1 MKKKVIAG
9 SLALLAAT
17 AMYAQTYQLPNVG
30 FENWENAGKSLS
42 TFKSTSSESEFTT
55 IDRSNSEPTSWSS
68 SNIFCSASANELV
81 FKRDNTTLG
90 NYALIVNKQVGN
102 TKGYIPTVGLLTCG
116 SSWVE
121 TYYSSAFGLHPVGN
135 NIDPDATYNNKF
147 AQNGTYGGIVFIGR
161 PDALSYEVLNN
172 SKNAHIVAYLWKGT
186 FHGSVPAN
194 LSRVNEGKWNNPSY
208 RYYIDSWCNI
218 KNLDRAIWS
227 QIDPSIVTSETVQ
240 NITKSDDAAII
251 AYVDKAYTANSSDW
265 TTDVINLNYLSDAA
279 PEMTNVIIAAGYP
292 WDSRKSV
299 EEESINVDNVRYAYF
314 SRLSDASID
323 GYAFDFNPNTLDY
336 VITVDDV
343 ENFTLPTGVN
353 YSIMSNEALT
363 ADKEATVSSIND
375 NKQISIKVTNKQSIA
390 NAEATD
396 VDGLLE
402 HTYNFYF
409 REAPQQFEGF
419 YFTNVNGTDI
429 YSGETTTLTLTQE
442 NADYHTYMLA
452 IADVKV
458 AQAAT
463 RAAGDAVNVTVS
475 GLTKTEKDGKV
486 IYSGTDDN
494 AKVGNETKQVSVVA
508 TFNGDNYEVKFS
520 FTNEDGSVTNVVSTP
535 EPTTSS
541 VSEINGA
548 TAAVAATE
556 GTILVSNYN
565 GAAAVYTTDG
575 RLAANA
581 EVNGSASINVAAGLY
596 IVRTG
601 NKATKVIVK

>member
-9 SLALLAAT
+9 SLALLAVT

-30 FENWENAGKSLS
+30 FENWKGKCDATFFTEN
-42 TFKSTSSESEFTT
+42 SSW
-55 IDRSNSEPTSWSS
+55 DSNTPGNEPSSWCS
-68 SNIFCSASANELV
+68 SNIQFGAYKAETV
-81 FKRDNTTLG
+81 T
-90 NYALIVNKQVGN
+90 KQSESNSNFARITNLLTGA
-102 TKGYIPTVGLLTCG
+102 TIPSVQRNGLLSLGQNWYTIYG
-116 SSWVE
+116 RG
-121 TYYSSAFGLHPVGN
+121 TNLGGN
-135 NIDPDATYNNKF
+135 NAANVF
-147 AQNGTYGGIVFIGR
+147 AQNGCFGGVEFTGR
-161 PDALSYEVLNN
+161 PDAIYGTFRKQEKNN
-172 SKNAHIVAYLWKGT
+172 KTEDFHLVAYTWTGTIKGDVPGALT
-186 FHGSVPAN
+186 SSGSIF
-194 LSRVNEGKWNNPSY
+194 SGYTGK
-208 RYYIDSWCNI
+208 I
-218 KNLDRAIWS
+218 KNWCTLENADRAIIGS
-227 QIDPSIVTSETVQ
+227 VKPSIINENTVR
-240 NITKSDDAAII
+240 NIDAKNGNVIAWADYTESGSFDWKPITVELKYISDDAPA
-251 AYVDKAYTANSSDW
+251 
-265 TTDVINLNYLSDAA
+265 L
-279 PEMTNVIIAAGYP
+279 TNVIISAGNI
-292 WDSRKSV
+292 WDSRAAV
-299 EEESINVDNVRYAYF
+299 TDNYIDADNVRYAYF
-314 SRLSDASID
+314 SRLSNASID

-343 ENFTLPTGVN
+343 ENFTLPAGVN
-353 YSIMSNEALT
+353 YGIMSNEALT

-396 VDGLLE
+396 ADGLRE

-442 NADYHTYMLA
+442 NADYHTYTLA

-458 AQAAT
+458 TQAAT

-494 AKVGNETKQVSVVA
+494 AKVGNETKQVSAVA
-508 TFNGDNYEVKFS
+508 TFDGDNYEVKFS
-520 FTNEDGSVTNVVSTP
+520 FTNEDGTVTNVVSTP

-556 GTILVSNYN
+556 GAILVSNYN

-575 RLAANA
+575 RLAANT
-581 EVNGSASINVAAGLY
+581 EVNGSASIDVAAGLY

>member
-1 MKKKVIAG
+1 M
-9 SLALLAAT
+9 
-17 AMYAQTYQLPNVG
+17 TYSGNIFSG
-30 FENWENAGKSLS
+30 HTGKIKNWCTLENA
-42 TFKSTSSESEFTT
+42 
-55 IDRSNSEPTSWSS
+55 
-68 SNIFCSASANELV
+68 
-81 FKRDNTTLG
+81 
-90 NYALIVNKQVGN
+90 
-102 TKGYIPTVGLLTCG
+102 
-116 SSWVE
+116 
-121 TYYSSAFGLHPVGN
+121 
-135 NIDPDATYNNKF
+135 
-147 AQNGTYGGIVFIGR
+147 
-161 PDALSYEVLNN
+161 
-172 SKNAHIVAYLWKGT
+172 
-186 FHGSVPAN
+186 
-194 LSRVNEGKWNNPSY
+194 
-208 RYYIDSWCNI
+208 
-218 KNLDRAIWS
+218 DRAIIGS
-227 QIDPSIVTSETVQ
+227 VKPSIINENTVR
-240 NITKSDDAAII
+240 NIDAKNGNVIAWADYTESGSFDWKPITVELKYISD
-251 AYVDKAYTANSSDW
+251 N
-265 TTDVINLNYLSDAA
+265 A
-279 PEMTNVIIAAGYP
+279 PALTNVIISAGNI
-292 WDSRKSV
+292 WDSRAAV
-299 EEESINVDNVRYAYF
+299 TDNYIDADNVRYAYF
-314 SRLSDASID
+314 SRLSNASID

-336 VITVDDV
+336 IITVDNV
-343 ENFTLPTGVN
+343 ETFTLPTGVN

-396 VDGLLE
+396 ADGLRE

-419 YFTNVNGTDI
+419 YFTNVNGSDI

-442 NADYHTYMLA
+442 NADYHTYTLA

-458 AQAAT
+458 TQAAT

-494 AKVGNETKQVSVVA
+494 AKVGNETKQVSAVA
-508 TFNGDNYEVKFS
+508 TFDGDNYEVKFS
-520 FTNEDGSVTNVVSTP
+520 FTNEDGTVTNVVSTP

-556 GTILVSNYN
+556 GAILVSNYN

-581 EVNGSASINVAAGLY
+581 EINGSASINVAAGLY

>member
-1 MKKKVIAG
+1 MTKKVIAG
-9 SLALLAAT
+9 SLALLAVT
-17 AMYAQTYQLPNVG
+17 AMHAQTYQLPNVG
-30 FENWENAGKSLS
+30 FENWNWEKAKGILWTEKNKNQGQPG
-42 TFKSTSSESEFTT
+42 E
-55 IDRSNSEPTSWSS
+55 EPQSWHS
-68 SNIFCSASANELV
+68 SNIKFATGLAGSYQELV
-81 FKRDNTTLG
+81 QKKSDNGKT
-90 NYALIVNKQVGN
+90 YANVINKKSGQASS
-102 TKGYIPTVGLLTCG
+102 YIPTLGTLTI
-116 SSWVE
+116 
-121 TYYSSAFGLHPVGN
+121 GN
-135 NIDPDATYNNKF
+135 TWYANYGDGNATGGYRATNEKF
-147 AQNGTYGGIVFIGR
+147 AQNGTYGGLSFVGR
-161 PDALSYEVLNN
+161 PDAIVGDFQNYS
-172 SKNAHIVAYLWKGT
+172 SDSHIIAYLWKGS
-186 FHGSVPAN
+186 FNGEVPATFDDGATGSIFN
-194 LSRVNEGKWNNPSY
+194 RKYNPT
-208 RYYIDSWCNI
+208 IKSWL
-218 KNLDRAIWS
+218 KLENLDRAIWS
-227 QIDPSIVTSETVQ
+227 EIDPSIVTSETVQ
-240 NITKSDDAAII
+240 KITKSEGAEIV
-251 AYVDKAYTANSSDW
+251 AYCDKTFDNTFGWTPVEIPLTYKSSA
-265 TTDVINLNYLSDAA
+265 T

-299 EEESINVDNVRYAYF
+299 ENNNICVDNVRYAYF

-336 VITVDDV
+336 VITVNDV

-396 VDGLLE
+396 VDGLRE

-442 NADYHTYMLA
+442 NADYHTYTLA

-486 IYSGTDDN
+486 IYSGTDGN
-494 AKVGNETKQVSVVA
+494 AKVGDETKQVSAVA
-508 TFNGDNYEVKFS
+508 TFDGDNYEVKFS
-520 FTNEDGSVTNVVSTP
+520 FTNEDGTVTNVVSTP

-556 GTILVSNYN
+556 GAILVSNYN
-565 GAAAVYTTDG
+565 GAAAVYSTDG

>member
-1 MKKKVIAG
+1 MTKKVIAG
-9 SLALLAAT
+9 SLALLAVT

-30 FENWENAGKSLS
+30 FENWEKAKGILWTEKSQ
-42 TFKSTSSESEFTT
+42 
-55 IDRSNSEPTSWSS
+55 NQGQPGQEPQSWHS
-68 SNIFCSASANELV
+68 SNIKFATGWAGSYQELV
-81 FKRDNTTLG
+81 QKKSDNGKT
-90 NYALIVNKQVGN
+90 YANVINKKSGQASS
-102 TKGYIPTVGLLTCG
+102 YIPTLGTLTI
-116 SSWVE
+116 
-121 TYYSSAFGLHPVGN
+121 GN
-135 NIDPDATYNNKF
+135 TWYANYGDGNATGGYRATNEKF
-147 AQNGTYGGIVFIGR
+147 AQNGTYGGLSFVGR
-161 PDALSYEVLNN
+161 PDAIVGDFQNYS
-172 SKNAHIVAYLWKGT
+172 SDSHIIAYLWKGS
-186 FHGSVPAN
+186 FNGEVPATFDDGATGPFYN
-194 LSRVNEGKWNNPSY
+194 KKYNPT
-208 RYYIDSWCNI
+208 IKSWL
-218 KNLDRAIWS
+218 KLENLDRAIWS
-227 QIDPSIVTSETVQ
+227 EIDPSIVTSETVQ
-240 NITKSDDAAII
+240 KITKSEGAEIV
-251 AYVDKAYTANSSDW
+251 AYCDKTFDNTFGWTPVEIPLTYKSSA
-265 TTDVINLNYLSDAA
+265 T

-299 EEESINVDNVRYAYF
+299 ENNNICADNIRYVYY

-336 VITVDDV
+336 VITVNDV

-363 ADKEATVSSIND
+363 ADKEAAVITNDD

-396 VDGLLE
+396 ADGLRE

-409 REAPQQFEGF
+409 REAPQQFNGF
-419 YFTNVNGTDI
+419 YFTNVNGSDI
-429 YSGETTTLTLTQE
+429 YTGEPTTFSIAQLNNDYRLYELTF
-442 NADYHTYMLA
+442 ND
-452 IADVKV
+452 IKV

-486 IYSGTDDN
+486 IYSGTDDK
-494 AKVGNETKQVSVVA
+494 AKEGDETKQVKAVA
-508 TFNGDNYEVKFS
+508 TFDGDNYEVS
-520 FTNEDGSVTNVVSTP
+520 LSITNKDGSVTNVVSTP
-535 EPTTSS
+535 EPATSS

-548 TAAVAATE
+548 TAAVAAAE
-556 GTILVSNYN
+556 GAILVSNYN

-581 EVNGSASINVAAGLY
+581 EINGAASINVAAGLY

>member
-9 SLALLAAT
+9 SLALLAVT
-17 AMYAQTYQLPNVG
+17 AMHAQTYQLPNVG
-30 FENWENAGKSLS
+30 FENWKGKCDATFFTEN
-42 TFKSTSSESEFTT
+42 SSW
-55 IDRSNSEPTSWSS
+55 DSNTPGNEPSSWYS
-68 SNIFCSASANELV
+68 SNIQFVAYKAETV
-81 FKRDNTTLG
+81 
-90 NYALIVNKQVGN
+90 
-102 TKGYIPTVGLLTCG
+102 TKPESNSNFARITNLLTGATIPSVQRNGLLSLGQNWYTIFG
-116 SSWVE
+116 SG
-121 TYYSSAFGLHPVGN
+121 TNIGKN
-135 NIDPDATYNNKF
+135 NAANVF
-147 AQNGTYGGIVFIGR
+147 AQNGCFGGVEFTGR
-161 PDALSYEVLNN
+161 PDAIYGTFRKQEKNN
-172 SKNAHIVAYLWKGT
+172 KTEDFHLVAYTWTGTIKGDVPGALT
-186 FHGSVPAN
+186 SSGSIF
-194 LSRVNEGKWNNPSY
+194 SGYTGK
-208 RYYIDSWCNI
+208 I
-218 KNLDRAIWS
+218 KNWCTLENADRAIIGS
-227 QIDPSIVTSETVQ
+227 VKPSIINENTVR
-240 NITKSDDAAII
+240 NIDAKNGNVIAWADYTESGSFDWKPITVELKYISDDAPA
-251 AYVDKAYTANSSDW
+251 
-265 TTDVINLNYLSDAA
+265 L
-279 PEMTNVIIAAGYP
+279 TNVIISAGNI
-292 WDSRKSV
+292 WDSRAAV
-299 EEESINVDNVRYAYF
+299 TDNYIDADNVRYAYF

-336 VITVDDV
+336 VITVNDV
-343 ENFTLPTGVN
+343 ENFTLPTGMN

-396 VDGLLE
+396 VDGLRE

-429 YSGETTTLTLTQE
+429 YSGETTTLTITQE
-442 NADYHTYMLA
+442 NADYHTYTLA

-486 IYSGTDDN
+486 IYSGTDGN
-494 AKVGNETKQVSVVA
+494 AKVGNETEQVSAIA
-508 TFNGDNYEVKFS
+508 TFDGDNYEVKFS
-520 FTNEDGSVTNVVSTP
+520 FTNEDGTVTNVVSTP

-556 GTILVSNYN
+556 GAILVSNYN

-575 RLAANA
+575 RLAANT

>member
-1 MKKKVIAG
+1 MTKKVIAG
-9 SLALLAAT
+9 SLALLAVT

-30 FENWENAGKSLS
+30 FENWEKAKGILWTEKNKNQGQPG
-42 TFKSTSSESEFTT
+42 E
-55 IDRSNSEPTSWSS
+55 EPQSWHS
-68 SNIFCSASANELV
+68 SNIKFATGWAGSYQELV
-81 FKRDNTTLG
+81 QKKQKKSDNGKT
-90 NYALIVNKQVGN
+90 YANVINKKSGQASS
-102 TKGYIPTVGLLTCG
+102 YIPTLGTLTI
-116 SSWVE
+116 
-121 TYYSSAFGLHPVGN
+121 GN
-135 NIDPDATYNNKF
+135 TWYANSGDGYAIGGHRAINDKF
-147 AQNGTYGGIVFIGR
+147 AQNGTYGGLSFVGR
-161 PDALSYEVLNN
+161 PDA
-172 SKNAHIVAYLWKGT
+172 IVGDFQNYSSDSHVIAYLWKGS
-186 FHGSVPAN
+186 FSGEVPATFDDGATGI
-194 LSRVNEGKWNNPSY
+194 VIKKYNPT
-208 RYYIDSWCNI
+208 IKSWL
-218 KNLDRAIWS
+218 KLENLDRAIWS

-279 PEMTNVIIAAGYP
+279 PEKTNVIITAGYP

-299 EEESINVDNVRYAYF
+299 EEKSINVDNVRYAYF

-336 VITVDDV
+336 IITVNDV

-396 VDGLLE
+396 ADGLRE

-442 NADYHTYMLA
+442 NADYHTYTLA

-486 IYSGTDDN
+486 IYSGTDN
-494 AKVGNETKQVSVVA
+494 AKVGDETKQVSAVA
-508 TFNGDNYEVKFS
+508 TFDGDNYEVKFS
-520 FTNEDGSVTNVVSTP
+520 FTNEDGTVTNVVSTP

-556 GTILVSNYN
+556 GAILVSNYN

>member
-9 SLALLAAT
+9 SLALLAVT

-30 FENWENAGKSLS
+30 FENWEDAKGILWTEKNENQGQPGKEPQSWHS
-42 TFKSTSSESEFTT
+42 PNIKYVATT
-55 IDRSNSEPTSWSS
+55 D
-68 SNIFCSASANELV
+68 ELV
-81 FKRDNTTLG
+81 QKKSDNGKTYANVINKKSGQLSSFIPTLGTLTLG
-90 NYALIVNKQVGN
+90 NTWYASCGN
-102 TKGYIPTVGLLTCG
+102 
-116 SSWVE
+116 
-121 TYYSSAFGLHPVGN
+121 GN
-135 NIDPDATYNNKF
+135 AKDWTSDKYRSTNELY
-147 AQNGTYGGIVFIGR
+147 AQNGTYSGISFVGR
-161 PDALSYEVLNN
+161 PDAIIGDFQNYS
-172 SKNAHIVAYLWKGT
+172 SDGHIIAYLWKGS
-186 FHGSVPAN
+186 FFGEVPASMKKKQIN
-194 LSRVNEGKWNNPSY
+194 
-208 RYYIDSWCNI
+208 SWL
-218 KNLDRAIWS
+218 KLENLDRAIWS
-227 QIDPSIVTSETVQ
+227 QIDKSIVTSETVQ
-240 NITKSDDAAII
+240 NITKSEGAEII
-251 AYVDKAYTANSSDW
+251 AYCDKAFNESFTWA
-265 TTDVINLNYLSDAA
+265 TVEIPLNYLSAA
-279 PEMTNVIIAAGYP
+279 TPEKTNVIIAAGYP

-363 ADKEATVSSIND
+363 ADKEATVSNIND

-396 VDGLLE
+396 ADGLRE

-442 NADYHTYMLA
+442 NADYRTYTLA

-494 AKVGNETKQVSVVA
+494 AKVGDETKQVSAVA
-508 TFNGDNYEVKFS
+508 TFDGDNYEVKFS
-520 FTNEDGSVTNVVSTP
+520 FTNEDGTVTNVVSTP

-556 GTILVSNYN
+556 GAILVSNYN

>member
-9 SLALLAAT
+9 SLALLAVT
-17 AMYAQTYQLPNVG
+17 AMHAQTYQLPNVG
-30 FENWENAGKSLS
+30 FENWKGKCDATFFTEN
-42 TFKSTSSESEFTT
+42 SSW
-55 IDRSNSEPTSWSS
+55 DSNTPGNEPSSWYS
-68 SNIFCSASANELV
+68 SNIQFVAYKAETV
-81 FKRDNTTLG
+81 
-90 NYALIVNKQVGN
+90 
-102 TKGYIPTVGLLTCG
+102 TKPESNSNFARITNLLTGATIPSVQRNGLLSLGQNWYTIFG
-116 SSWVE
+116 SG
-121 TYYSSAFGLHPVGN
+121 TNIGKN
-135 NIDPDATYNNKF
+135 NAANVF
-147 AQNGTYGGIVFIGR
+147 AQNGCFGGVEFTGR
-161 PDALSYEVLNN
+161 PDAIYGTFRKQEKNN
-172 SKNAHIVAYLWKGT
+172 KTEDFHLVAYTWTGTIKGDVPGALT
-186 FHGSVPAN
+186 SSGSIF
-194 LSRVNEGKWNNPSY
+194 SGYTGK
-208 RYYIDSWCNI
+208 I
-218 KNLDRAIWS
+218 KNWCTLENADRAIIGS
-227 QIDPSIVTSETVQ
+227 VKPSIINENTVR
-240 NITKSDDAAII
+240 NIDAKNGNVIAWADYTESGSFDWKPITVELKYISDDAPA
-251 AYVDKAYTANSSDW
+251 
-265 TTDVINLNYLSDAA
+265 L
-279 PEMTNVIIAAGYP
+279 TNVIISAGNI
-292 WDSRKSV
+292 WDSRAAV
-299 EEESINVDNVRYAYF
+299 TDNYIDADNVRYAYF

-323 GYAFDFNPNTLDY
+323 GYAFDFNPNTLNY
-336 VITVDDV
+336 VITVNDV

-396 VDGLLE
+396 VDGLRE

-442 NADYHTYMLA
+442 NADYHTYTLA

-494 AKVGNETKQVSVVA
+494 AKVGNETEQVSAIA
-508 TFNGDNYEVKFS
+508 TFDGDNYEVKFS
-520 FTNEDGSVTNVVSTP
+520 FTNEDGTVTNVVSTP

-556 GTILVSNYN
+556 GAILVSNYN

-575 RLAANA
+575 RLAANT

>member
-1 MKKKVIAG
+1 MTKKVIAG
-9 SLALLAAT
+9 SLALLAVT

-30 FENWENAGKSLS
+30 FKNWEKAKGILWTEKNQNQGQPG
-42 TFKSTSSESEFTT
+42 E
-55 IDRSNSEPTSWSS
+55 EPQSWHS
-68 SNIFCSASANELV
+68 SNIKFATGLAGSYQELV
-81 FKRDNTTLG
+81 QEKSG
-90 NYALIVNKQVGN
+90 NGKTYANVINKKSGQAN
-102 TKGYIPTVGLLTCG
+102 SYIPTLGTLTI
-116 SSWVE
+116 
-121 TYYSSAFGLHPVGN
+121 GN
-135 NIDPDATYNNKF
+135 TWYANYGDGNATGGYRATNEKF
-147 AQNGTYGGIVFIGR
+147 AQNGTYGGLSFVGR
-161 PDALSYEVLNN
+161 PDAIVGDFQNYS
-172 SKNAHIVAYLWKGT
+172 SDSHIIAYLWKGS
-186 FHGSVPAN
+186 FNGEVPATFDDGATGSIFN
-194 LSRVNEGKWNNPSY
+194 RKYNPT
-208 RYYIDSWCNI
+208 IKSWL
-218 KNLDRAIWS
+218 KLENLDRAIWS
-227 QIDPSIVTSETVQ
+227 EIDPSIVTSETVQ
-240 NITKSDDAAII
+240 KITKSEGAEIV
-251 AYVDKAYTANSSDW
+251 AYCDKTFDNTFGWTPVEIPLTYKSSA
-265 TTDVINLNYLSDAA
+265 T
-279 PEMTNVIIAAGYP
+279 PEMTNVIIAADYP

-299 EEESINVDNVRYAYF
+299 ENNNICADNIRYVYY

-336 VITVDDV
+336 VITVNDV

-396 VDGLLE
+396 VDGLRE

-442 NADYHTYMLA
+442 NADYHTYTLA

-486 IYSGTDDN
+486 IYSGTADN
-494 AKVGNETKQVSVVA
+494 AKVGDETKQVSAVA
-508 TFNGDNYEVKFS
+508 TFDGDNYEVKFS
-520 FTNEDGSVTNVVSTP
+520 FTNEDGTVTNVVSTP

-556 GTILVSNYN
+556 GAILVSNYN

-575 RLAANA
+575 RLAANT

>member
-1 MKKKVIAG
+1 MTKKVIAG
-9 SLALLAAT
+9 SLALLAVT
-17 AMYAQTYQLPNVG
+17 AMHAQTYQLPNVG
-30 FENWENAGKSLS
+30 FENWKGKCDATFFTEN
-42 TFKSTSSESEFTT
+42 SSW
-55 IDRSNSEPTSWSS
+55 DSNTPGNEPSSWYS
-68 SNIFCSASANELV
+68 SNIQFGAYKAETV
-81 FKRDNTTLG
+81 T
-90 NYALIVNKQVGN
+90 KQSESNSNFARITNLLTGA
-102 TKGYIPTVGLLTCG
+102 TIPSVQRNGLLSLGQNWYTIYG
-116 SSWVE
+116 RG
-121 TYYSSAFGLHPVGN
+121 TNLGRN
-135 NIDPDATYNNKF
+135 NAANVF
-147 AQNGTYGGIVFIGR
+147 AQNGCFGGVEFTGR
-161 PDALSYEVLNN
+161 PDAIYGTFRKQEKNN
-172 SKNAHIVAYLWKGT
+172 KTEDFHLVAYTWTGTIKGDVPGALT
-186 FHGSVPAN
+186 SSGSIF
-194 LSRVNEGKWNNPSY
+194 SGYTGK
-208 RYYIDSWCNI
+208 I
-218 KNLDRAIWS
+218 KNWCTLENADRAIIGS
-227 QIDPSIVTSETVQ
+227 VKPSIINENTVR
-240 NITKSDDAAII
+240 NIDAKNGNVIAWADYTESGSFDWKPITVELKYISDDAPA
-251 AYVDKAYTANSSDW
+251 
-265 TTDVINLNYLSDAA
+265 L
-279 PEMTNVIIAAGYP
+279 TNVIISAGNI
-292 WDSRKSV
+292 WDSRAAV
-299 EEESINVDNVRYAYF
+299 TDNYIDADNVRYAYF

-336 VITVDDV
+336 VITVNDV
-343 ENFTLPTGVN
+343 ENFTLPAGVN

-396 VDGLLE
+396 ADGLRE

-442 NADYHTYMLA
+442 NADYHTYTLA

-494 AKVGNETKQVSVVA
+494 AKVGNETKQVSAVA

-556 GTILVSNYN
+556 GAILVSNYN

-575 RLAANA
+575 RLAANT

>member
-1 MKKKVIAG
+1 MTKKVIAG
-9 SLALLAAT
+9 SLALLAVT

-30 FENWENAGKSLS
+30 FENENWEKAKGILWTEKNKNQGQPG
-42 TFKSTSSESEFTT
+42 E
-55 IDRSNSEPTSWSS
+55 EPQSWHS
-68 SNIFCSASANELV
+68 SNIKFATGLAGSYQELV
-81 FKRDNTTLG
+81 QKKSDNGKT
-90 NYALIVNKQVGN
+90 YANVINKKSGQARS
-102 TKGYIPTVGLLTCG
+102 YIPTLGTLTI
-116 SSWVE
+116 
-121 TYYSSAFGLHPVGN
+121 GN
-135 NIDPDATYNNKF
+135 TWYANYGDGNATGGYRATNEKF
-147 AQNGTYGGIVFIGR
+147 AQNGTYGGLSFVGR
-161 PDALSYEVLNN
+161 PDAIVGDFQNYS
-172 SKNAHIVAYLWKGT
+172 SDSHIIAYLWKGS
-186 FHGSVPAN
+186 FNGEVPATFDDGATGI
-194 LSRVNEGKWNNPSY
+194 VIKKYNPT
-208 RYYIDSWCNI
+208 IKSWL
-218 KNLDRAIWS
+218 KLENLDRAIWS
-227 QIDPSIVTSETVQ
+227 EIDPSIVTSETVQ
-240 NITKSDDAAII
+240 KITKSEGAEIV
-251 AYVDKAYTANSSDW
+251 AYCDKTFDNTFGWTPVEIPLTYKSSA
-265 TTDVINLNYLSDAA
+265 T

-299 EEESINVDNVRYAYF
+299 KDNNICADNIRYVYY

-363 ADKEATVSSIND
+363 ADKEATVSNIND

-396 VDGLLE
+396 ADGLRE

-419 YFTNVNGTDI
+419 YFTNVNGSDI
-429 YSGETTTLTLTQE
+429 YSGEATTLTLTQE
-442 NADYHTYMLA
+442 NADYHTYTLA

-494 AKVGNETKQVSVVA
+494 AKVGNEPKQVSAVA
-508 TFNGDNYEVKFS
+508 TFDGDNYEVKFS
-520 FTNEDGSVTNVVSTP
+520 FTNEDGTVTNVVSTP

-556 GTILVSNYN
+556 GAILVSNYN

-581 EVNGSASINVAAGLY
+581 EVNGSASINVATGLY

>member
-1 MKKKVIAG
+1 MTKKVIAG
-9 SLALLAAT
+9 SLALLAVT

-30 FENWENAGKSLS
+30 FENWEKAKGILWTEKNKNQGQPG
-42 TFKSTSSESEFTT
+42 E
-55 IDRSNSEPTSWSS
+55 EPQSWHS
-68 SNIFCSASANELV
+68 SNIKFATGWAGSYQELV
-81 FKRDNTTLG
+81 QKKSDNGKT
-90 NYALIVNKQVGN
+90 YANVINKKSGQASS
-102 TKGYIPTVGLLTCG
+102 YIPTLGTLTI
-116 SSWVE
+116 
-121 TYYSSAFGLHPVGN
+121 GN
-135 NIDPDATYNNKF
+135 TWYANSGDGYAIGGHRAINDKF
-147 AQNGTYGGIVFIGR
+147 AQNGTYGGLSFVGR
-161 PDALSYEVLNN
+161 PDA
-172 SKNAHIVAYLWKGT
+172 IVGDFQNYSSDSHVIAYLWKGS
-186 FHGSVPAN
+186 FSGEVPATFDDGATGI
-194 LSRVNEGKWNNPSY
+194 VIKKYNPT
-208 RYYIDSWCNI
+208 IKSWL
-218 KNLDRAIWS
+218 KLENLDRAIWS

-240 NITKSDDAAII
+240 NITKSEGAEII
-251 AYVDKAYTANSSDW
+251 AYCDKAFNESFTWA
-265 TTDVINLNYLSDAA
+265 TVEIPLNYLSAA
-279 PEMTNVIIAAGYP
+279 TPEKTNVIITAGYP

-299 EEESINVDNVRYAYF
+299 EEKSINADNVRYAYF

-336 VITVDDV
+336 VITVNDV
-343 ENFTLPTGVN
+343 ENFTLPAGVS

-363 ADKEATVSSIND
+363 ADKEAAVITNDD

-396 VDGLLE
+396 ADGLRE

-409 REAPQQFEGF
+409 REAPQQFDGF
-419 YFTNVNGTDI
+419 YFTNVNGLDI
-429 YSGETTTLTLTQE
+429 YSEEPTTFSIAQCNNDYRLYTLTF
-442 NADYHTYMLA
+442 ND
-452 IADVKV
+452 IKV

-494 AKVGNETKQVSVVA
+494 AKVGNEPKQVRVDA
-508 TFNGDNYEVKFS
+508 KFDGDNYEVSLS
-520 FTNEDGSVTNVVSTP
+520 FTNKDGSVTNIVSTP
-535 EPTTSS
+535 EPATSS

-548 TAAVAATE
+548 TAAVAAAE
-556 GTILVSNYN
+556 GAILVSNYN

-581 EVNGSASINVAAGLY
+581 EINGSASINVAAGLY

>member
-30 FENWENAGKSLS
+30 FEKNWENAKGILWTEKNKNQGQPGK
-42 TFKSTSSESEFTT
+42 
-55 IDRSNSEPTSWSS
+55 EPQSWHS
-68 SNIFCSASANELV
+68 SNIKYATGLSGSYQELV
-81 FKRDNTTLG
+81 QKKSVNGKT
-90 NYALIVNKQVGN
+90 YANVINKKSGQASS
-102 TKGYIPTVGLLTCG
+102 YIPTLGTLTI
-116 SSWVE
+116 
-121 TYYSSAFGLHPVGN
+121 GN
-135 NIDPDATYNNKF
+135 TWYANYGDGNATGGYRATNEKF
-147 AQNGTYGGIVFIGR
+147 AQNGTYGGISFVGR
-161 PDALSYEVLNN
+161 PDAIVGDFQNYS
-172 SKNAHIVAYLWKGT
+172 SDSHIIAYLWKGS
-186 FHGSVPAN
+186 FSGEVPATFDDGATGSFFN
-194 LSRVNEGKWNNPSY
+194 KKYNPT
-208 RYYIDSWCNI
+208 IKSWL
-218 KNLDRAIWS
+218 KLENLDRAIWS
-227 QIDPSIVTSETVQ
+227 QIDKSIVTSETVQ
-240 NITKSDDAAII
+240 NITKSEGAEII
-251 AYVDKAYTANSSDW
+251 VYCDKAFNESFTWA
-265 TTDVINLNYLSDAA
+265 TVEIPLNYLSAA
-279 PEMTNVIIAAGYP
+279 TPEMTNVIIAAGYP

-299 EEESINVDNVRYAYF
+299 ENNNICADNIRYVYY

-343 ENFTLPTGVN
+343 ENFTLPAGVN

-396 VDGLLE
+396 ADGLLE

-442 NADYHTYMLA
+442 NADYHTYTLA

-494 AKVGNETKQVSVVA
+494 AKVGDETKQVSAVA
-508 TFNGDNYEVKFS
+508 TFDGDNYEVKFS

-556 GTILVSNYN
+556 GAILVSNYN

>member
-30 FENWENAGKSLS
+30 FENWEKAKGILWTEKNKNQGQPG
-42 TFKSTSSESEFTT
+42 E
-55 IDRSNSEPTSWSS
+55 EPQSWHS
-68 SNIFCSASANELV
+68 SNIKFATGWAGSYQELV
-81 FKRDNTTLG
+81 QKKSDNGKT
-90 NYALIVNKQVGN
+90 YANVINKKSGQAIS
-102 TKGYIPTVGLLTCG
+102 YIPTLGTLTIGNTWYANSGDGYAVGG
-116 SSWVE
+116 HR
-121 TYYSSAFGLHPVGN
+121 AIN
-135 NIDPDATYNNKF
+135 DKF
-147 AQNGTYGGIVFIGR
+147 AQNGTYGGLSFVGR
-161 PDALSYEVLNN
+161 PDA
-172 SKNAHIVAYLWKGT
+172 IVGDFQNYSSDSHVIAYLWKGS
-186 FHGSVPAN
+186 FSGEVPATFDDGATGI
-194 LSRVNEGKWNNPSY
+194 VIKKYNPT
-208 RYYIDSWCNI
+208 IKSWL
-218 KNLDRAIWS
+218 KLENLDRAIWS

-336 VITVDDV
+336 VITINDV
-343 ENFTLPTGVN
+343 ENFTLPAGVN

-375 NKQISIKVTNKQSIA
+375 NKQINIKVTNKQSIA

-419 YFTNVNGTDI
+419 YFTNVNGSDI

-442 NADYHTYMLA
+442 NADYHTYTLA

-494 AKVGNETKQVSVVA
+494 AKVGNEPKQVSAVA
-508 TFNGDNYEVKFS
+508 TFDGDNYEVKFS
-520 FTNEDGSVTNVVSTP
+520 FTNEDGTVTNVVSTP

-556 GTILVSNYN
+556 GAILVSNYN

-575 RLAANA
+575 RLAANT

>member
-30 FENWENAGKSLS
+30 FENENWEKAKGILWTEKNKNQGQPG
-42 TFKSTSSESEFTT
+42 E
-55 IDRSNSEPTSWSS
+55 EPQSWHS
-68 SNIFCSASANELV
+68 SNIKFATGLAGSYQELV
-81 FKRDNTTLG
+81 QKKSDNGKT
-90 NYALIVNKQVGN
+90 YANVINKKSGQASS
-102 TKGYIPTVGLLTCG
+102 YIPTLGTLTIGNTWYANSGDGYAVGG
-116 SSWVE
+116 HR
-121 TYYSSAFGLHPVGN
+121 AIN
-135 NIDPDATYNNKF
+135 DKF
-147 AQNGTYGGIVFIGR
+147 AQNGTYGGLSFVGR
-161 PDALSYEVLNN
+161 PDA
-172 SKNAHIVAYLWKGT
+172 IVGDFQNYSSDSHVIAYLWKGS
-186 FHGSVPAN
+186 FSGEVPATFDDGATGI
-194 LSRVNEGKWNNPSY
+194 VIKKYNPT
-208 RYYIDSWCNI
+208 IKSWL
-218 KNLDRAIWS
+218 KLENLDRAIWS

-240 NITKSDDAAII
+240 NITKSEGAEII
-251 AYVDKAYTANSSDW
+251 AYCDKAFNESFTWA
-265 TTDVINLNYLSDAA
+265 TVEIPLNYLSAAA
-279 PEMTNVIIAAGYP
+279 PEKTNVIITAGYP

-299 EEESINVDNVRYAYF
+299 EEKSINVDNVRYAYF

-336 VITVDDV
+336 AITVDDV

-363 ADKEATVSSIND
+363 ADKEAAVITND
-375 NKQISIKVTNKQSIA
+375 NNKQISIKVTNKQSIA

-396 VDGLLE
+396 ADGLRE

-442 NADYHTYMLA
+442 NADYHTYTLA
-452 IADVKV
+452 VADVKV

-494 AKVGNETKQVSVVA
+494 AKVGDEPKQVSAVA
-508 TFNGDNYEVKFS
+508 TFDGDNYEVKFS
-520 FTNEDGSVTNVVSTP
+520 FTNEDGTVTNVVSTP

-556 GTILVSNYN
+556 GAILVSNYN

>member
-30 FENWENAGKSLS
+30 FENWEKAKGILWTEKNKNQGQPG
-42 TFKSTSSESEFTT
+42 E
-55 IDRSNSEPTSWSS
+55 EPQSWHS
-68 SNIFCSASANELV
+68 SNIKFATGWAGSYQELV
-81 FKRDNTTLG
+81 QKKSDNGKT
-90 NYALIVNKQVGN
+90 YANVINKKSGQAIS
-102 TKGYIPTVGLLTCG
+102 YIPTLGTLTIGNTWYANSGDGYAVGG
-116 SSWVE
+116 HR
-121 TYYSSAFGLHPVGN
+121 AIN
-135 NIDPDATYNNKF
+135 DKF
-147 AQNGTYGGIVFIGR
+147 AQNGTYGGLSFVGR
-161 PDALSYEVLNN
+161 PDA
-172 SKNAHIVAYLWKGT
+172 IVGDFQNYSSDSHVIAYLWKGS
-186 FHGSVPAN
+186 FSGEVPATFDDGATGI
-194 LSRVNEGKWNNPSY
+194 VIKKYNPT
-208 RYYIDSWCNI
+208 IKSWL
-218 KNLDRAIWS
+218 KLENLDRAIWS

-240 NITKSDDAAII
+240 NITKSEGAEII
-251 AYVDKAYTANSSDW
+251 AYCDKAFNESFTWA
-265 TTDVINLNYLSDAA
+265 TVEIPLNYLSAA
-279 PEMTNVIIAAGYP
+279 TPEKTNVIITAGYP

-299 EEESINVDNVRYAYF
+299 EEKSINVDNVRYAYF
-314 SRLSDASID
+314 SRLSNTSID

-336 VITVDDV
+336 VITVNDV

-363 ADKEATVSSIND
+363 ADKEAAVITNDD

-396 VDGLLE
+396 ADGLRE

-409 REAPQQFEGF
+409 REAPQQFNGF
-419 YFTNVNGTDI
+419 YFTNVNGSDI
-429 YSGETTTLTLTQE
+429 YTGEPTTFSIAQLNNDYRLYELTF
-442 NADYHTYMLA
+442 ND
-452 IADVKV
+452 IKV

-486 IYSGTDDN
+486 IYSGTDDK
-494 AKVGNETKQVSVVA
+494 AKVGDETKQVKAVA
-508 TFNGDNYEVKFS
+508 TFDGDNYEVS
-520 FTNEDGSVTNVVSTP
+520 LSITNKDGSVTNVVSTP
-535 EPTTSS
+535 EPATSS

-548 TAAVAATE
+548 TAAVAAAE
-556 GTILVSNYN
+556 GAILVSNYN

-581 EVNGSASINVAAGLY
+581 EINGAASINVAAGLY

>member
-1 MKKKVIAG
+1 MTKKVIAG
-9 SLALLAAT
+9 SLALLAVT
-17 AMYAQTYQLPNVG
+17 AMHAQTYQLPNVG
-30 FENWENAGKSLS
+30 FENWKGKCDATFFTEN
-42 TFKSTSSESEFTT
+42 SSW
-55 IDRSNSEPTSWSS
+55 DSNTPGNEPSSWYS
-68 SNIFCSASANELV
+68 SNIQFGAYKAETV
-81 FKRDNTTLG
+81 T
-90 NYALIVNKQVGN
+90 KQPESNPNFARITNLLTGA
-102 TKGYIPTVGLLTCG
+102 TIPSVQRNGLLSLGQNWYTIYG
-116 SSWVE
+116 SG
-121 TYYSSAFGLHPVGN
+121 TNIGKN
-135 NIDPDATYNNKF
+135 NAANVF
-147 AQNGTYGGIVFIGR
+147 AQNGCFGGVEFTGR
-161 PDALSYEVLNN
+161 PDAIYGTFRKQEKNN
-172 SKNAHIVAYLWKGT
+172 KTEDFHLVAYTWTGTIKGDVPGALT
-186 FHGSVPAN
+186 SSGSIF
-194 LSRVNEGKWNNPSY
+194 SGYTGK
-208 RYYIDSWCNI
+208 I
-218 KNLDRAIWS
+218 KNWCTLENADRAIIGS
-227 QIDPSIVTSETVQ
+227 VKPSIINENTVR
-240 NITKSDDAAII
+240 NIDAKNGNVIAWADYTESGSFDWKPITVELKYISDDAPA
-251 AYVDKAYTANSSDW
+251 
-265 TTDVINLNYLSDAA
+265 L
-279 PEMTNVIIAAGYP
+279 TNVIISAGNI
-292 WDSRKSV
+292 WDSRAAV
-299 EEESINVDNVRYAYF
+299 TDNYIDADNVRYAYF

-396 VDGLLE
+396 ADGLLE

-442 NADYHTYMLA
+442 NADYHTYTLA

-494 AKVGNETKQVSVVA
+494 AKVGDETKQVSAVA
-508 TFNGDNYEVKFS
+508 TFDGDNYEVKFS
-520 FTNEDGSVTNVVSTP
+520 FTNEDGTVTNVVSTP

-556 GTILVSNYN
+556 GAILVSNYN

>member
-9 SLALLAAT
+9 SLALLAVT

-30 FENWENAGKSLS
+30 FKNWKGKCDATFFTEN
-42 TFKSTSSESEFTT
+42 SSW
-55 IDRSNSEPTSWSS
+55 DSNTPGNEPSSWYS
-68 SNIFCSASANELV
+68 SNIQFGVYKAETV
-81 FKRDNTTLG
+81 T
-90 NYALIVNKQVGN
+90 KQPESNPNFARITNLLTGA
-102 TKGYIPTVGLLTCG
+102 TIPSVQRNGLLSLGQNWYTIYG
-116 SSWVE
+116 RG
-121 TYYSSAFGLHPVGN
+121 TNLGRN
-135 NIDPDATYNNKF
+135 NAANVF
-147 AQNGTYGGIVFIGR
+147 AQNGCFGGVEFTGR
-161 PDALSYEVLNN
+161 PDAIYGTFRKQEKNN
-172 SKNAHIVAYLWKGT
+172 KTEDFHLVAYTWTGTIKGD
-186 FHGSVPAN
+186 VPGALTYSGN
-194 LSRVNEGKWNNPSY
+194 IFSGFTGK
-208 RYYIDSWCNI
+208 I
-218 KNLDRAIWS
+218 KNWCTLENADRAIIGS
-227 QIDPSIVTSETVQ
+227 VKPSIINENTVR
-240 NITKSDDAAII
+240 NIDAKNGNVIAWADYTESGSFDWKPITVELKYISDDAPA
-251 AYVDKAYTANSSDW
+251 
-265 TTDVINLNYLSDAA
+265 L
-279 PEMTNVIIAAGYP
+279 TNVIISAGNI
-292 WDSRKSV
+292 WDSRAAV
-299 EEESINVDNVRYAYF
+299 TDNYIDADNVRYAYF

-336 VITVDDV
+336 VITVNDV

-396 VDGLLE
+396 ADGLRE

-442 NADYHTYMLA
+442 NADYHTYTLA

-494 AKVGNETKQVSVVA
+494 AKVGNEPKQVSAVA
-508 TFNGDNYEVKFS
+508 TFDGDNYEVKFS
-520 FTNEDGSVTNVVSTP
+520 FTNEDGTVTNVVSTP

-556 GTILVSNYN
+556 GAILVSNYN

-575 RLAANA
+575 RLAANT

>member
-30 FENWENAGKSLS
+30 FENWEKAKGILWTEKNKNQGQPG
-42 TFKSTSSESEFTT
+42 E
-55 IDRSNSEPTSWSS
+55 EPQSWHS
-68 SNIFCSASANELV
+68 SNIKFATGLAGSYQELV
-81 FKRDNTTLG
+81 QKSDNGKT
-90 NYALIVNKQVGN
+90 YANVINKKSGQASS
-102 TKGYIPTVGLLTCG
+102 YIPTLGTLTI
-116 SSWVE
+116 
-121 TYYSSAFGLHPVGN
+121 GN
-135 NIDPDATYNNKF
+135 TWYANYGDGNATGGYRATNEKF
-147 AQNGTYGGIVFIGR
+147 AQNGIYGGLSFVGR
-161 PDALSYEVLNN
+161 PDAIVGDFQNYS
-172 SKNAHIVAYLWKGT
+172 SDSHIIAYLWKGS
-186 FHGSVPAN
+186 FNGEVPATFDDGATGSIFN
-194 LSRVNEGKWNNPSY
+194 RKYNPT
-208 RYYIDSWCNI
+208 IKSWL
-218 KNLDRAIWS
+218 KLENLDRAIWS

-240 NITKSDDAAII
+240 NITKSEGAEII
-251 AYVDKAYTANSSDW
+251 AYCDKAFNESFTWA
-265 TTDVINLNYLSDAA
+265 TVEIPLNYLSAA
-279 PEMTNVIIAAGYP
+279 TPEKTNVIITAGYP

-299 EEESINVDNVRYAYF
+299 ENNNICVDNIRYVYY

-336 VITVDDV
+336 VITVNDV

-396 VDGLLE
+396 ADGLRE

-429 YSGETTTLTLTQE
+429 YSGETTTLTITQE
-442 NADYHTYMLA
+442 NADYHTYTLA

-475 GLTKTEKDGKV
+475 ELTKTEKDGKV

-494 AKVGNETKQVSVVA
+494 AKVGNETKQVSAVA
-508 TFNGDNYEVKFS
+508 TFDGDNYEVKFS
-520 FTNEDGSVTNVVSTP
+520 FTNEDGTVTNVVSTP

-556 GTILVSNYN
+556 GAILVSNYN

-575 RLAANA
+575 RLAANT

-601 NKATKVIVK
+601 NKATKVIAK

>member
-9 SLALLAAT
+9 SLALLAVT

-30 FENWENAGKSLS
+30 FEIENWEKAKGILWTEKNKNQGQPG
-42 TFKSTSSESEFTT
+42 E
-55 IDRSNSEPTSWSS
+55 EPQSWHS
-68 SNIFCSASANELV
+68 SNIKFATGLAGSYQKLVQKKSDNGKTYANVINKKSGQASS
-81 FKRDNTTLG
+81 
-90 NYALIVNKQVGN
+90 
-102 TKGYIPTVGLLTCG
+102 YIPTLGTLTI
-116 SSWVE
+116 
-121 TYYSSAFGLHPVGN
+121 GN
-135 NIDPDATYNNKF
+135 TWYANYGDGNATGGYRATNEKF
-147 AQNGTYGGIVFIGR
+147 AQNGTYGGLSFVGR
-161 PDALSYEVLNN
+161 PDAIVGDFQNYS
-172 SKNAHIVAYLWKGT
+172 SDSHIIAYLWKGS
-186 FHGSVPAN
+186 FNGEVPATFDDGATGI
-194 LSRVNEGKWNNPSY
+194 VIKKYNPT
-208 RYYIDSWCNI
+208 IKSWL
-218 KNLDRAIWS
+218 KLENLDRAIWS

-240 NITKSDDAAII
+240 NITKSEGAEII
-251 AYVDKAYTANSSDW
+251 AYCDKAFNESFTWA
-265 TTDVINLNYLSDAA
+265 TVEIPLNYLSAA
-279 PEMTNVIIAAGYP
+279 TPEMTNVIITAGYP

-299 EEESINVDNVRYAYF
+299 EEKSINVDNVRYAYF

-336 VITVDDV
+336 VITVNDV
-343 ENFTLPTGVN
+343 ENFTLPAGVN

-396 VDGLLE
+396 ADGLRE

-409 REAPQQFEGF
+409 REAPQQFDGF

-442 NADYHTYMLA
+442 NADYHTYTLA

-486 IYSGTDDN
+486 IYSGTDDK
-494 AKVGNETKQVSVVA
+494 AKVGNETIQVSAVA
-508 TFNGDNYEVKFS
+508 TFDGDNYEVKFS
-520 FTNEDGSVTNVVSTP
+520 FTNEDDGTVTNVVATP

-556 GTILVSNYN
+556 GAILVSNYN

>member
-1 MKKKVIAG
+1 MTKKVIAG
-9 SLALLAAT
+9 SLALLAVT

-30 FENWENAGKSLS
+30 FENWEKAKGILWTEKSQ
-42 TFKSTSSESEFTT
+42 
-55 IDRSNSEPTSWSS
+55 NQGQPGQEPQSWHS
-68 SNIFCSASANELV
+68 SNIKFATGWAGSYQELV
-81 FKRDNTTLG
+81 QKKSDNGKT
-90 NYALIVNKQVGN
+90 YANVINKKSGQASS
-102 TKGYIPTVGLLTCG
+102 YIPTLGTLTI
-116 SSWVE
+116 
-121 TYYSSAFGLHPVGN
+121 GN
-135 NIDPDATYNNKF
+135 TWYANYGDGNATGGYRATNEKF
-147 AQNGTYGGIVFIGR
+147 AQNGTYGGLSFVGR
-161 PDALSYEVLNN
+161 PDAIVGDFQNYS
-172 SKNAHIVAYLWKGT
+172 SDSHIIAYLWKGS
-186 FHGSVPAN
+186 FNGEVPATFDDGATGPIYN
-194 LSRVNEGKWNNPSY
+194 KKYNPT
-208 RYYIDSWCNI
+208 IKSWL
-218 KNLDRAIWS
+218 KLENLDRAIWS
-227 QIDPSIVTSETVQ
+227 EIDPSIVTSETVQ
-240 NITKSDDAAII
+240 KITKSEGAEIV
-251 AYVDKAYTANSSDW
+251 AYCDKTFDNTFGWTPVEIPLTYKSSA
-265 TTDVINLNYLSDAA
+265 T

-299 EEESINVDNVRYAYF
+299 ENNNICADNIRYVYY

-336 VITVDDV
+336 VITVNDV

-363 ADKEATVSSIND
+363 ADKEAAVITNDD

-396 VDGLLE
+396 ADGLRE

-409 REAPQQFEGF
+409 REASQQFEGF
-419 YFTNVNGTDI
+419 YFTNVNGSDI
-429 YSGETTTLTLTQE
+429 YTGEPTTFSIAQLNNDYRLYELTF
-442 NADYHTYMLA
+442 ND
-452 IADVKV
+452 IKV

-486 IYSGTDDN
+486 IYSGTDDK
-494 AKVGNETKQVSVVA
+494 AKVGDETKQVKAVA
-508 TFNGDNYEVKFS
+508 TFDGDNYEVS
-520 FTNEDGSVTNVVSTP
+520 LSITNKDGSVTNVVSTP
-535 EPTTSS
+535 EPATSS

-548 TAAVAATE
+548 TAAVAAAE
-556 GTILVSNYN
+556 GAILVSNYN

-581 EVNGSASINVAAGLY
+581 EINGAASINVAAGLY

>member
-1 MKKKVIAG
+1 MTKKVIAG
-9 SLALLAAT
+9 SLALLAVT

-30 FENWENAGKSLS
+30 FENWEKAKGILWTEKNQNQGQPG
-42 TFKSTSSESEFTT
+42 E
-55 IDRSNSEPTSWSS
+55 EPQSWHS
-68 SNIFCSASANELV
+68 SNIKFATGWAGSYQELV
-81 FKRDNTTLG
+81 HQKKSDNGKT
-90 NYALIVNKQVGN
+90 YANVINKKSGQAN
-102 TKGYIPTVGLLTCG
+102 SYIPTLGTLTI
-116 SSWVE
+116 
-121 TYYSSAFGLHPVGN
+121 GN
-135 NIDPDATYNNKF
+135 TWYANYGDGNATGGYRATNKKF
-147 AQNGTYGGIVFIGR
+147 AQNGTYGGLSFVGR
-161 PDALSYEVLNN
+161 PDAIVGDFQNYS
-172 SKNAHIVAYLWKGT
+172 SDSHIIAYLWKGS
-186 FHGSVPAN
+186 FNGEVPATFDDGATGSIFN
-194 LSRVNEGKWNNPSY
+194 RKYNPA
-208 RYYIDSWCNI
+208 IKSWL
-218 KNLDRAIWS
+218 KLENLDRAIWS
-227 QIDPSIVTSETVQ
+227 EIDPSIVTSETVQ
-240 NITKSDDAAII
+240 KITKSEGAEIV
-251 AYVDKAYTANSSDW
+251 AYCDKTFDNTFGWTPVEIPLTYKSSA
-265 TTDVINLNYLSDAA
+265 T

-299 EEESINVDNVRYAYF
+299 ENNNICADNIRYVYY

-336 VITVDDV
+336 VITVNDV

-396 VDGLLE
+396 VDGLRE

-442 NADYHTYMLA
+442 NADYHTYTLA

-494 AKVGNETKQVSVVA
+494 AKVGDETKQVSAVA
-508 TFNGDNYEVKFS
+508 TFDGDNYEVKFS
-520 FTNEDGSVTNVVSTP
+520 FTNEDGTVTNVVSTP

-556 GTILVSNYN
+556 GAILVSNYN

-575 RLAANA
+575 RLAANT

>member
-1 MKKKVIAG
+1 MTKKVIAG
-9 SLALLAAT
+9 SLALLAVT

-30 FENWENAGKSLS
+30 FKNWEKAKGILWTEKNKNQGQPG
-42 TFKSTSSESEFTT
+42 E
-55 IDRSNSEPTSWSS
+55 EPQSWHS
-68 SNIFCSASANELV
+68 SNIKFATGWAGSYQELV
-81 FKRDNTTLG
+81 QKKSG
-90 NYALIVNKQVGN
+90 NGKTYANVINKKSGQASS
-102 TKGYIPTVGLLTCG
+102 YIPTLGTLTI
-116 SSWVE
+116 
-121 TYYSSAFGLHPVGN
+121 GN
-135 NIDPDATYNNKF
+135 TWYANYGDGNATGGYRATNEKF
-147 AQNGTYGGIVFIGR
+147 AQNGTYGGLSFVGR
-161 PDALSYEVLNN
+161 PDAIVGDFQNYS
-172 SKNAHIVAYLWKGT
+172 SDSHIIAYLWKGS
-186 FHGSVPAN
+186 FSGEVPATFDDGATGI
-194 LSRVNEGKWNNPSY
+194 VIKKYNPT
-208 RYYIDSWCNI
+208 IKSWL
-218 KNLDRAIWS
+218 KLENLDRAIWS
-227 QIDPSIVTSETVQ
+227 EIDPSIVTSETVQ
-240 NITKSDDAAII
+240 KITKSEGAEIV
-251 AYVDKAYTANSSDW
+251 AYCDKTFDNTFGWTPVEIPLTYKSSA
-265 TTDVINLNYLSDAA
+265 T

-299 EEESINVDNVRYAYF
+299 ENNNICADNIRYVYY

-363 ADKEATVSSIND
+363 ADKETIVSSIND

-396 VDGLLE
+396 ADGLRE

-429 YSGETTTLTLTQE
+429 YSGKTTTLSLTQE
-442 NADYHTYMLA
+442 NADYHTYTLA

-486 IYSGTDDN
+486 TYSGTDDN
-494 AKVGNETKQVSVVA
+494 AKVGNKTKQVSAVA
-508 TFNGDNYEVKFS
+508 TFDGDNYEVKFS
-520 FTNEDGSVTNVVSTP
+520 FTNEDGTVTNVVSTP

-556 GTILVSNYN
+556 GAILVSNYN

>member
-1 MKKKVIAG
+1 MTKKVIAG
-9 SLALLAAT
+9 SLALLAVT

-30 FENWENAGKSLS
+30 FKNWKGKCDATFFTEN
-42 TFKSTSSESEFTT
+42 SSWN
-55 IDRSNSEPTSWSS
+55 SNTPGNEPSSWYS
-68 SNIFCSASANELV
+68 SNIQFGVYKAETV
-81 FKRDNTTLG
+81 T
-90 NYALIVNKQVGN
+90 KQSSNSNFARITNLLTGA
-102 TKGYIPTVGLLTCG
+102 TIPSVQRNGLLSLGQNWYTIYG
-116 SSWVE
+116 SG
-121 TYYSSAFGLHPVGN
+121 TNLGGN
-135 NIDPDATYNNKF
+135 NAANVF
-147 AQNGTYGGIVFIGR
+147 AQNGCFGGVEFTGR
-161 PDALSYEVLNN
+161 PDAIYGTFRKQEKNN
-172 SKNAHIVAYLWKGT
+172 KTEDFHLVAYTWTGTIKGDVPGALT
-186 FHGSVPAN
+186 YSGFFNPKGS
-194 LSRVNEGKWNNPSY
+194 
-208 RYYIDSWCNI
+208 I
-218 KNLDRAIWS
+218 KNWCTLENADRAIIGS
-227 QIDPSIVTSETVQ
+227 VKPSIINENTVR
-240 NITKSDDAAII
+240 NIDAKDGNVIAWADYTESGSFDWKPITVELKYISDDAP
-251 AYVDKAYTANSSDW
+251 T
-265 TTDVINLNYLSDAA
+265 L
-279 PEMTNVIIAAGYP
+279 TNVIISAGNI
-292 WDSRKSV
+292 WDSRAAV
-299 EEESINVDNVRYAYF
+299 TDNYIDADNVRYAYF

-396 VDGLLE
+396 ADGLRE
-402 HTYNFYF
+402 HIYNFYF

-429 YSGETTTLTLTQE
+429 YSGETTTLTITQE
-442 NADYHTYMLA
+442 NADYHTYTLA

-486 IYSGTDDN
+486 IYSGADDN
-494 AKVGNETKQVSVVA
+494 VKVGDETKQVSAVA
-508 TFNGDNYEVKFS
+508 TFDGDNYEVKFS
-520 FTNEDGSVTNVVSTP
+520 FTNEDGTVTNVVSTP

-556 GTILVSNYN
+556 GAILVSNYN

>member
-1 MKKKVIAG
+1 MTKKVIAG
-9 SLALLAAT
+9 SLALLAVT

-30 FENWENAGKSLS
+30 FENWNWEKAKGILWTEKNKNQGQPG
-42 TFKSTSSESEFTT
+42 E
-55 IDRSNSEPTSWSS
+55 EPQSWHS
-68 SNIFCSASANELV
+68 SNIKFATGWAGSYQELV
-81 FKRDNTTLG
+81 QKKSDNGKT
-90 NYALIVNKQVGN
+90 YANVINKKSGQASS
-102 TKGYIPTVGLLTCG
+102 YIPTLGTLTIGNTWYANSGDGYAVGGHRTI
-116 SSWVE
+116 
-121 TYYSSAFGLHPVGN
+121 N
-135 NIDPDATYNNKF
+135 DKF
-147 AQNGTYGGIVFIGR
+147 AQNGTYGGLSFVGR
-161 PDALSYEVLNN
+161 PDA
-172 SKNAHIVAYLWKGT
+172 IVGDFQNYSSDSHVIAYLWKGS
-186 FHGSVPAN
+186 FSGEVPATFDDGATGI
-194 LSRVNEGKWNNPSY
+194 VIKKYNPT
-208 RYYIDSWCNI
+208 IKSWL
-218 KNLDRAIWS
+218 KLENLDRAIWS
-227 QIDPSIVTSETVQ
+227 QIDKSIVTSETVQ
-240 NITKSDDAAII
+240 NITKSEGAEII
-251 AYVDKAYTANSSDW
+251 AYCDKAFNESFTWA
-265 TTDVINLNYLSDAA
+265 TVEIPLNYLSAA
-279 PEMTNVIIAAGYP
+279 TPEKTNVIITAGDP

-299 EEESINVDNVRYAYF
+299 EEKSINVDNVRYAYF

-336 VITVDDV
+336 VITVNDV
-343 ENFTLPTGVN
+343 ENFTLPAGVN

-363 ADKEATVSSIND
+363 ADKEATVSNIND

-396 VDGLLE
+396 VDGLRE

-442 NADYHTYMLA
+442 NADYHTYTLA

-494 AKVGNETKQVSVVA
+494 AKVGNEPKQVSAVA
-508 TFNGDNYEVKFS
+508 TFDGDNYEVKFS
-520 FTNEDGSVTNVVSTP
+520 FTNEDGTVTNVVSTP

-556 GTILVSNYN
+556 GAILVSNYN
-565 GAAAVYTTDG
+565 GAVAVYTTDG

>member
-30 FENWENAGKSLS
+30 FENWKGKCDATFFTEN
-42 TFKSTSSESEFTT
+42 SSW
-55 IDRSNSEPTSWSS
+55 DSNTPGNEPSSWYS
-68 SNIFCSASANELV
+68 SNIQFGAYKAETV
-81 FKRDNTTLG
+81 T
-90 NYALIVNKQVGN
+90 KQSESNSNFARITNLLTGA
-102 TKGYIPTVGLLTCG
+102 TIPSVQRNGLLSLGQNWYTIYG
-116 SSWVE
+116 RG
-121 TYYSSAFGLHPVGN
+121 TNLGGN
-135 NIDPDATYNNKF
+135 NAANVF
-147 AQNGTYGGIVFIGR
+147 AQNGCFGGVEFTGR
-161 PDALSYEVLNN
+161 PDAIYGTFRKQEKNN
-172 SKNAHIVAYLWKGT
+172 KTEDFHLVAYTWTGTIKGDVPGALT
-186 FHGSVPAN
+186 SSGSIF
-194 LSRVNEGKWNNPSY
+194 SGYTGK
-208 RYYIDSWCNI
+208 I
-218 KNLDRAIWS
+218 KNWCTLENADRAIIGS
-227 QIDPSIVTSETVQ
+227 VKPSIINENTVR
-240 NITKSDDAAII
+240 NIDAKNGNVIAWADYTESGSFDWKPITVELKYISDDAPA
-251 AYVDKAYTANSSDW
+251 
-265 TTDVINLNYLSDAA
+265 L
-279 PEMTNVIIAAGYP
+279 TNVIISAGNI
-292 WDSRKSV
+292 WDSRAAV
-299 EEESINVDNVRYAYF
+299 TDNYIDADNVRYAYF

-336 VITVDDV
+336 VITVDNV

-363 ADKEATVSSIND
+363 ADKEAAVITND
-375 NKQISIKVTNKQSIA
+375 NNKQISIKVTNKQSIA

-396 VDGLLE
+396 ADGLRE

-419 YFTNVNGTDI
+419 YFTNVNGSDI

-442 NADYHTYMLA
+442 NADYHTYTLA

-494 AKVGNETKQVSVVA
+494 AKVGNETKQVSAVA
-508 TFNGDNYEVKFS
+508 TFYGDNYEVKFS
-520 FTNEDGSVTNVVSTP
+520 FTNEDGTVTNVVSTP

-556 GTILVSNYN
+556 GAILVSNYN

-575 RLAANA
+575 RLAANT

>member
-30 FENWENAGKSLS
+30 FENWEDAGKSWL
-42 TFKSTSSESEFTT
+42 TGHADTPTEQ
-55 IDRSNSEPTSWSS
+55 RPYNEPTDWNS
-68 SNIFCSASANELV
+68 SNVKCSAISFDLVKQQTLNGSKYAQAINTKVGSAISKYVPYVGAL
-81 FKRDNTTLG
+81 TLG
-90 NYALIVNKQVGN
+90 ETWYAIFWDWSGTAPDTNAGRKGN
-102 TKGYIPTVGLLTCG
+102 TY
-116 SSWVE
+116 
-121 TYYSSAFGLHPVGN
+121 
-135 NIDPDATYNNKF
+135 
-147 AQNGTYGGIVFIGR
+147 AQNGSYGGITFNGR
-161 PDALSYEVLNN
+161 PDALAGDFAITTRNDNEE
-172 SKNAHIVAYLWKGT
+172 AHAIAYLWSGS
-186 FHGSVPAN
+186 FSGSVPGE
-194 LSRVNEGKWNNPSY
+194 LSYTGSWLNPKEGTIK
-208 RYYIDSWCNI
+208 SWKKIENV
-218 KNLDRAIWS
+218 DRAIWGT
-227 QIDPSIVTSETVQ
+227 IGPSIVTDKT
-240 NITKSDDAAII
+240 IKDIDASKGKII
-251 AYVDKAYTANSSDW
+251 AYCDKAFNSTSDW
-265 TTDVINLNYLSDAA
+265 TKVEIPLTYLSDEA
-279 PEMTNVIIAAGYP
+279 PEMTNVIIAAGDP

-299 EEESINVDNVRYAYF
+299 EGNDINVDNLCYAYF
-314 SRLSDASID
+314 SRLSNASID

-336 VITVDDV
+336 TITVDDV
-343 ENFTLPTGVN
+343 ENFTLPTGVS

-363 ADKEATVSSIND
+363 ADKEAAVITNDD

-396 VDGLLE
+396 ADGLRE

-409 REAPQQFEGF
+409 REAPQQFDGF
-419 YFTNVNGTDI
+419 YFTNVNGLDI
-429 YSGETTTLTLTQE
+429 YSEEPTTFSIAQCNNDYRLYTLTF
-442 NADYHTYMLA
+442 ND
-452 IADVKV
+452 IKV

-494 AKVGNETKQVSVVA
+494 AKVGNEPKQVRVDA
-508 TFNGDNYEVKFS
+508 KFDGDNYEVSLS
-520 FTNEDGSVTNVVSTP
+520 FTNKDGSVTNIVSTP
-535 EPTTSS
+535 EPATSS

-548 TAAVAATE
+548 TAAVAAAE
-556 GTILVSNYN
+556 GAILVSNYN

>member
-1 MKKKVIAG
+1 MTKKVIAG
-9 SLALLAAT
+9 SLALLAVT

-30 FENWENAGKSLS
+30 FKDWKGKCDATFFTEN
-42 TFKSTSSESEFTT
+42 SSW
-55 IDRSNSEPTSWSS
+55 DSNTPGNEPSSWYS
-68 SNIFCSASANELV
+68 SNIQFGVYKAETV
-81 FKRDNTTLG
+81 T
-90 NYALIVNKQVGN
+90 KQPESNSNFARITNLLTGA
-102 TKGYIPTVGLLTCG
+102 TIPSVQRNGLLSLGQNWYTIFG
-116 SSWVE
+116 SG
-121 TYYSSAFGLHPVGN
+121 TNIGKN
-135 NIDPDATYNNKF
+135 NAANVF
-147 AQNGTYGGIVFIGR
+147 AQNGCFGGVEFTGR
-161 PDALSYEVLNN
+161 PDAIYGTFRKQEKNN
-172 SKNAHIVAYLWKGT
+172 KTEDFHLVAYTWTGTIKGDVPGALT
-186 FHGSVPAN
+186 SSGSIF
-194 LSRVNEGKWNNPSY
+194 SGFTGK
-208 RYYIDSWCNI
+208 I
-218 KNLDRAIWS
+218 KNWCTLENADRAIIGS
-227 QIDPSIVTSETVQ
+227 VKPSIINENTVR
-240 NITKSDDAAII
+240 NIDAKNGNVIAWADYTESGSFDWKPITVELKYISDDAPA
-251 AYVDKAYTANSSDW
+251 
-265 TTDVINLNYLSDAA
+265 L
-279 PEMTNVIIAAGYP
+279 TNVIISAGNI
-292 WDSRKSV
+292 WDSRAAV
-299 EEESINVDNVRYAYF
+299 TDNYIDADNVRYAYF
-314 SRLSDASID
+314 SRLSNASID

-336 VITVDDV
+336 VITVNDV

-396 VDGLLE
+396 ADGLLE

-442 NADYHTYMLA
+442 NADYHTYTLA

-486 IYSGTDDN
+486 IYSGTDN
-494 AKVGNETKQVSVVA
+494 AKVGNETKQVSAVA
-508 TFNGDNYEVKFS
+508 TFDGDNYEVKFS
-520 FTNEDGSVTNVVSTP
+520 FTNEDDGTVTNVVSTP

-556 GTILVSNYN
+556 GAILVSNYN

>member
-30 FENWENAGKSLS
+30 FENWEDAGKSWL
-42 TFKSTSSESEFTT
+42 TGHADTPTEQ
-55 IDRSNSEPTSWSS
+55 RPYNEPTDWNS
-68 SNIFCSASANELV
+68 SNVKCSAISFDLVKQQTLNGSKYAQAINTKVGSAISKYVPYVGAL
-81 FKRDNTTLG
+81 TLG
-90 NYALIVNKQVGN
+90 ETWYAIFWDWSGTAPDTNAGRKGN
-102 TKGYIPTVGLLTCG
+102 TY
-116 SSWVE
+116 
-121 TYYSSAFGLHPVGN
+121 
-135 NIDPDATYNNKF
+135 
-147 AQNGTYGGIVFIGR
+147 AQNGSYGGITFNGR
-161 PDALSYEVLNN
+161 PDALAGDFAITTRNDNEE
-172 SKNAHIVAYLWKGT
+172 AHAIAYLWSGS
-186 FHGSVPAN
+186 FSGSVPGE
-194 LSRVNEGKWNNPSY
+194 LSYTGSWLNPKEGTIK
-208 RYYIDSWCNI
+208 SWKKIENV
-218 KNLDRAIWS
+218 DRAIWGT
-227 QIDPSIVTSETVQ
+227 IDPSIVTDKT
-240 NITKSDDAAII
+240 IKDIDASKGKII
-251 AYVDKAYTANSSDW
+251 AYCDKAFNSTSDW
-265 TTDVINLNYLSDAA
+265 TKVEIPLTYLSDEA
-279 PEMTNVIIAAGYP
+279 PEMTNVIIAAGDP

-299 EEESINVDNVRYAYF
+299 EGNDINVDNLCYAYF
-314 SRLSDASID
+314 SRLSNASID

-336 VITVDDV
+336 TITVDDV
-343 ENFTLPTGVN
+343 ENFTLPTGVS

-363 ADKEATVSSIND
+363 ADKEAAVITNDD

-396 VDGLLE
+396 ADGLRE

-409 REAPQQFEGF
+409 REAPQQFDGF
-419 YFTNVNGTDI
+419 YFTNVNGLDI
-429 YSGETTTLTLTQE
+429 YSEEPTTFSIAQCNNDYRLYTLTF
-442 NADYHTYMLA
+442 ND
-452 IADVKV
+452 IKV

-494 AKVGNETKQVSVVA
+494 AKVGNEPKQVRVDA
-508 TFNGDNYEVKFS
+508 KFDGDNYEVSLS
-520 FTNEDGSVTNVVSTP
+520 FTNKDGSVTNIVSTP
-535 EPTTSS
+535 EPATSS

-548 TAAVAATE
+548 TAAVAAAE
-556 GTILVSNYN
+556 GAILVSNYN

>member
-1 MKKKVIAG
+1 MTKKVIAG
-9 SLALLAAT
+9 SLALLAVT

-30 FENWENAGKSLS
+30 FENWEKAKGILWTEKNKNQGQPG
-42 TFKSTSSESEFTT
+42 E
-55 IDRSNSEPTSWSS
+55 EPQSWHS
-68 SNIFCSASANELV
+68 SNIKFATGWAGSYQELV
-81 FKRDNTTLG
+81 QKKQKKSDNGKT
-90 NYALIVNKQVGN
+90 YANVINKKSGQASS
-102 TKGYIPTVGLLTCG
+102 YIPTLGTLTI
-116 SSWVE
+116 
-121 TYYSSAFGLHPVGN
+121 GN
-135 NIDPDATYNNKF
+135 TWYANSGDGYAIGGHRAINDKF
-147 AQNGTYGGIVFIGR
+147 AQNGTYGGLSFVGR
-161 PDALSYEVLNN
+161 PDA
-172 SKNAHIVAYLWKGT
+172 IVGDFQNYSSDSHVIAYLWKGS
-186 FHGSVPAN
+186 FSGEVPATFDDGATGI
-194 LSRVNEGKWNNPSY
+194 VIKKYNPT
-208 RYYIDSWCNI
+208 IKSWL
-218 KNLDRAIWS
+218 KLENLDRAIWS

-279 PEMTNVIIAAGYP
+279 PEKTNVIIAAGYP

-323 GYAFDFNPNTLDY
+323 RYAFDFNPNTLDY

-363 ADKEATVSSIND
+363 ADKEATVSNIND

-396 VDGLLE
+396 ADGLRE

-442 NADYHTYMLA
+442 NADYHTYTLA

-494 AKVGNETKQVSVVA
+494 AKVGDEPKQVSAVA
-508 TFNGDNYEVKFS
+508 TFDGDNYEVKFS
-520 FTNEDGSVTNVVSTP
+520 FTNEDGTVTNVVSTP

-556 GTILVSNYN
+556 GAILVSNYN

>member
-9 SLALLAAT
+9 SLALLAVT
-17 AMYAQTYQLPNVG
+17 AMHAQTYQLPNVG
-30 FENWENAGKSLS
+30 FENWENAKGILWTEKNKNQGQPGK
-42 TFKSTSSESEFTT
+42 
-55 IDRSNSEPTSWSS
+55 EPQSWHS
-68 SNIFCSASANELV
+68 SNIKYATGLPGSYQELV
-81 FKRDNTTLG
+81 QKKSDNGKT
-90 NYALIVNKQVGN
+90 YANVINKKSGQASS
-102 TKGYIPTVGLLTCG
+102 YIPTLGTLTI
-116 SSWVE
+116 
-121 TYYSSAFGLHPVGN
+121 GN
-135 NIDPDATYNNKF
+135 TWYANYGDGNATGGYRATNEKF
-147 AQNGTYGGIVFIGR
+147 AQNGTYGGISFVGR
-161 PDALSYEVLNN
+161 PDAIVGDFQNYSNN
-172 SKNAHIVAYLWKGT
+172 GHIIAYLWKGS
-186 FHGSVPAN
+186 FSGEVPATFDDGATGSIFN
-194 LSRVNEGKWNNPSY
+194 KKYNPT
-208 RYYIDSWCNI
+208 IKSWL
-218 KNLDRAIWS
+218 KLEDLDRAIWS
-227 QIDPSIVTSETVQ
+227 EIDPSIVTSETVQ
-240 NITKSDDAAII
+240 KITKSEGAEIV
-251 AYVDKAYTANSSDW
+251 AYCDKTFDNTFGWTPVEIPLTYKSSA
-265 TTDVINLNYLSDAA
+265 T
-279 PEMTNVIIAAGYP
+279 PEKTNVIIAAGNP

-299 EEESINVDNVRYAYF
+299 ENNNICADNIRYVYY

-396 VDGLLE
+396 ADGLLE

-442 NADYHTYMLA
+442 NADYHTYTLA

-494 AKVGNETKQVSVVA
+494 AKVGDETKKVSAVA
-508 TFNGDNYEVKFS
+508 TFDGDNYEVKFS
-520 FTNEDGSVTNVVSTP
+520 FTNEDGTVTNVVSTP

-556 GTILVSNYN
+556 GAILVSNYN